1 MRGLEFLQQRGLGG
15 VRGSPKKNGGKMK
28 INLESKGQIVVSVEI
43 KEGDTLSI
51 DTDGFYQVT
60 KAPEGE

>member
-1 MRGLEFLQQRGLGG
+1 M
-15 VRGSPKKNGGKMK
+15 RGSPKKNGGKMK